1 MISENE
7 LIRMIKTLPLSKR
20 KVIVKS
26 KLFASTGRKY
36 PAEKRGYGYLSN
48 EFYPTSQYSNINLV
62 EQKYNVKINYL
73 FYTHNID
80 EFGSLGEREGGCYIF
95 LDLELPEREDKQLKL
110 F

>member
-26 KLFASTGRKY
+26 KLYASMGIKF
-36 PAEKRGYGYLSN
+36 PAERRGYGYLSD
-48 EFYPTSQYSNINLV
+48 ETVRPAYYSNINLV